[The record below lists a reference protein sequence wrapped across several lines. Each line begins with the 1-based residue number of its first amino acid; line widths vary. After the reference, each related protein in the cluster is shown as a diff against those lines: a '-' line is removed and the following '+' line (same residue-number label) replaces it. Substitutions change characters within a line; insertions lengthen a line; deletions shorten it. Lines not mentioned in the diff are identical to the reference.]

1 MLCMKIVM
9 VAGGT
14 GGHIYPALTLAEALQ
29 AKGHQVSFIGSNDRM
44 EKDLIPSRG
53 FAYTG
58 LDVYTTRGGLFQKIK
73 SLFSIVRA
81 YFTCLDL
88 LRDYDMAIGF
98 GNYISLPVMKAAK
111 HLKKKTIIH
120 EQNSFVGRANRLLDK
135 DMDLII
141 GSYEENLEQFNNP
154 NTKILGNP
162 QSTKAFGIRKNDTVL
177 KDLGLD
183 PHKKI
188 VVIFMGSLGSSSV
201 NEKLLDYFRMLDGSY
216 QVVFAT
222 GRSHY
227 DDIMKK
233 IQPND
238 YLKIFER
245 IDGINVMANST
256 LLVCRAGATTLC
268 EICSIGMPAI
278 LIPSPFVPNNHQYYN
293 GKALADRDA
302 AIMIEEKDLSGE
314 LLNETINGLIN
325 DETRLKELSEN
336 ARKLSNPNVLN
347 DMIEAIEKL

>member
-1 MLCMKIVM
+1 MKIVM

-183 PHKKI
+183 PHKKT